1 MRGLRGGLAAA
12 ALCAAGAGGAWA
24 FDAESVHQAHCAGCH
39 ARITG
44 GDGTVLYGREDG
56 PATDRAGL
64 EARVAHCAAG
74 AGLAW
79 GERERAAMVEY
90 LDERYYRFGER

>member
-1 MRGLRGGLAAA
+1 MRGFLGGGLAV
-12 ALCAAGAGGAWA
+12 ALGAAGAGTAAA

-44 GDGTVLYGREDG
+44 GDGAVLYGRPDG
-56 PATDRAGL
+56 PATDRPGL

-74 AGLAW
+74 AGFAW
-79 GERERAAMVEY
+79 SERERAAMVEH
-90 LDERYYRFGER
+90 LNERFYGFDAQ

>member
-1 MRGLRGGLAAA
+1 MRGFLGGWLAAA
-12 ALCAAGAGGAWA
+12 LGAAGAGTASA

-44 GDGTVLYGREDG
+44 GDGTVLYGRPDG

-64 EARVAHCAAG
+64 EARVAHCGAG

-79 GERERAAMVEY
+79 SARERAAMVEY
-90 LDERYYRFGER
+90 LDARYYRFGTR

>member
-1 MRGLRGGLAAA
+1 MRGFLGGWLAV
-12 ALCAAGAGGAWA
+12 ALGAAGADTASA

-44 GDGTVLYGREDG
+44 GDGTVLYGRPDG
-56 PATDRAGL
+56 PAADRAGL

-79 GERERAAMVEY
+79 DARERAAMVAY
-90 LDERYYRFGER
+90 LDARYYRFGMR

>member
-1 MRGLRGGLAAA
+1 M
-12 ALCAAGAGGAWA
+12 
-24 FDAESVHQAHCAGCH
+24 
-39 ARITG
+39 
-44 GDGTVLYGREDG
+44 LYGREDG

-79 GERERAAMVEY
+79 GERERAAMAEY
-90 LDERYYRFGER
+90 LDERYYGFGVQ